1 MSSKQKR
8 GDLQPNE
15 LRGPLQ
21 QRQQQQEEEKVH
33 LQMNTI
39 LLSLSLSLSHILSLS
54 YSRSLNFSACLFP
67 AFCLYNILFHLVHAT
82 YLPTYLA
89 PFFLFYS
96 FVPKEKEKNECLR

>member
-21 QRQQQQEEEKVH
+21 QRQQRQEEEKVH

-39 LLSLSLSLSHILSLS
+39 LLSLSLSRILSLS